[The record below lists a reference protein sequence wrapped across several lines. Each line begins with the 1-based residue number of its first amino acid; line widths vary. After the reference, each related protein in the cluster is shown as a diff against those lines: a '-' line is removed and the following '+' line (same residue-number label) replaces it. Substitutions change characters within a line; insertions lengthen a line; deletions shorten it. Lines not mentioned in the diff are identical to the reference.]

1 MKKRYPFNPL
11 KFHALFVVSIALFLI
26 STSVLAQTAE
36 EKKALKIAQAE
47 VALQKAKE
55 NLVKAERKV
64 TIADSLI
71 DAGMQAQIEGKDELR
86 EQERELKML
95 EREFKAN
102 SKALNK
108 RLKTD
113 DEVEFM
119 TAQKELKEVEAKYK
133 ADLKANDVKAKFAL
147 KKETKGAANYQKGK
161 TQKKPAEEG
170 LLKAQSALEVAQ
182 AKYNFA
188 TDTQVVRVEK
198 SAKLTEPKEDP
209 DKKKKAKEKKKDKE
223 AEEDEEE

>member
-1 MKKRYPFNPL
+1 MRNCYSLFKAKILFFIL
-11 KFHALFVVSIALFLI
+11 VSTFLVIGTHANS
-26 STSVLAQTAE
+26 QTAE
-36 EKKALKIAQAE
+36 EKKALKIAQTEA
-47 VALQKAKE
+47 ALQKAKD

-64 TIADSLI
+64 TIADSLV
-71 DAGMQAQIEGKDELR
+71 DVGMQAQIDGKDELKD
-86 EQERELKML
+86 QERELKML

-102 SKALNK
+102 TKALNK

-133 ADLKANDVKAKFAL
+133 ADLKANDSKAKSAL
-147 KKETKGAANYQKGK
+147 KKETKGGANYEKGK
-161 TQKKPAEEG
+161 SQKKPAEEG
-170 LLKAQSALEVAQ
+170 LIKAQNALEVAQ

-188 TDTQVVRVEK
+188 TNTEVVRIEK
-198 SAKLTEPKEDP
+198 SAKLTEPKENP

-223 AEEDEEE
+223 DEEDEE

>member
-1 MKKRYPFNPL
+1 MKNQY
-11 KFHALFVVSIALFLI
+11 LFIPTKSLFLFSVCIALFMVSLG
-26 STSVLAQTAE
+26 VNAQTAE
-36 EKKALKIAQAE
+36 EKKALKIAQTEA
-47 VALQKAKE
+47 ALQKAKE

-71 DAGMQAQIEGKDELR
+71 DVGMQAQIEGKDELR

-95 EREFKAN
+95 EREYKAN

-108 RLKTD
+108 QLKTD

-119 TAQKELKEVEAKYK
+119 KAQKELKELDSKYK
-133 ADLKANDVKAKFAL
+133 ADLKANDIKAKFAL
-147 KKETKGAANYQKGK
+147 KKETKGVANYQKGK

-170 LLKAQSALEVAQ
+170 LFKAQSALEVAQ

-188 TDTQVVRVEK
+188 TDTEVVRVEK

-209 DKKKKAKEKKKDKE
+209 DKKMKAKEKKKDKE
-223 AEEDEEE
+223 AEAEEE